1 MGVTALANVNVLETL
16 ELMRQQLAQAK
27 QALEQ
32 NQKTQFQT
40 LMTAL
45 AANKTIVDAAVSAQT
60 NINVLQGLV

>member
-1 MGVTALANVNVLETL
+1 MANVNVLETL